1 MAVKKKTKSK
11 IEPKRMPYF
20 EPEGMEENYKAERMP
35 YFEPEGMEEKYKPK
49 PMPYFE
55 PEGMEE
61 GGEVVVGRGK
71 DYIKDLI

>member
-20 EPEGMEENYKAERMP
+20 EPEGMEE
-35 YFEPEGMEEKYKPK
+35 
-49 PMPYFE
+49 
-55 PEGMEE
+55 
-61 GGEVVVGRGK
+61 GGEVVVGKGK

>member
-20 EPEGMEENYKAERMP
+20 EPEGMEENYK
-35 YFEPEGMEEKYKPK
+35 PK

-61 GGEVVVGRGK
+61 GGEVVVGKGK